1 MTTFY
6 KDTRVNGKLVA
17 LEDVIEEIFNEA
29 MATID
34 DGIVNSL
41 LDNGFHQETN
51 DEFWPDYNECFD
63 GVLQKLNKRY
73 EEIKEDN

>member
-1 MTTFY
+1 
-6 KDTRVNGKLVA
+6 
-17 LEDVIEEIFNEA
+17 

-34 DGIVNSL
+34 DGIVDAL
-41 LDNGFHQETN
+41 LENGFHQETN